1 MNIFYLSHDVDQ
13 CAQWHVDKHVVKM
26 ILETCQLLST
36 AHRLIDGTPTIEK
49 RYVAGSLPARWRQIK
64 RWSLPVDQRFPTD
77 RNDVVY
83 QATHMNHPS
92 AVWCR
97 ANDANYMWLFELLQA
112 LLKEYTYRYDKQ
124 HVCRKLVPYL
134 QFAPANISVN
144 KFTQP
149 TPAMD
154 KKYVIYTNGIIN
166 SLLSYK
172 NYYINGKSHLA
183 KWTKRDKPDWFI

>member
-97 ANDANYMWLFELLQA
+97 ANDANYMWLFDLLQA
-112 LLKEYTYRYDKQ
+112 LMREYTYRYGKD
-124 HVCRKLVPYL
+124 HVCHKLLPYL
-134 QFAPANISVN
+134 RSPPAKIASG
-144 KFTQP
+144 KFYAP
-149 TPAMD
+149 TPAMPD
-154 KKYVIYTNGIIN
+154 EYKVKGD
-166 SLLSYK
+166 SLQSYH
-172 NYYINGKSHLA
+172 NYYCGA
-183 KWTKRDKPDWFI
+183 KARMASWKNREVPVWFTK